1 MSTQETDT
9 EQLILKAAKNVFFK
23 KGYDGARMQEI
34 ADEAGM
40 NKALLHYYF
49 RSKDKLFEAIF
60 KNAFQQFIPVMVENI
75 LSGISL
81 EKKIEIFVD
90 NYLKVLIE
98 NPQLP
103 NFVLTEINR
112 DPDRIFE
119 MFGKMGFKP
128 EIVLQSIQKDMDEGK
143 VKSMDPRHL
152 LINIISLC
160 AFPFAAKP
168 LMQIMLFNND
178 AQKYN
183 DFLEERKKE
192 VSQFIIHS
200 IKIN

>member
-1 MSTQETDT
+1 MSTKETDT
-9 EQLILKAAKNVFFK
+9 EQLILNAAKNIFFR

-81 EKKIEIFVD
+81 EKKIEVFVE
-90 NYLKVLIE
+90 NYLNVLIKT
-98 NPQLP
+98 PQLP

-112 DPDRIFE
+112 DPERIVG
-119 MFGKMGFKP
+119 MFSKMGLKP
-128 EIVLQSIQKDMDEGK
+128 TLILQEIQKGMEEGMLRQ
-143 VKSMDPRHL
+143 MDPRHL
-152 LINIISLC
+152 LINMLALC

-168 LMQIMLFNND
+168 LMQIILFDND
-178 AQKYN
+178 PIKYN
-183 DFLEERKKE
+183 AFLEERKKE
-192 VSQFIIHS
+192 VSRFIIQS

>member
-1 MSTQETDT
+1 MSTKETDT
-9 EQLILKAAKNVFFK
+9 EQLILNAAKNIFFR

-75 LSGISL
+75 TSGLSF
-81 EKKIEIFVD
+81 EKKIEIFVE
-90 NYLKVLIE
+90 NYLKVLIKV
-98 NPQLP
+98 PQLP

-112 DPDRIFE
+112 DPERIVG
-119 MFGKMGFKP
+119 MFAKMGLKP
-128 EIVLQSIQKDMDEGK
+128 LLILQEIQKGMEEG
-143 VKSMDPRHL
+143 SLRQMDPRHL
-152 LINIISLC
+152 LINIIALC
-160 AFPFAAKP
+160 VFPFAAKP
-168 LMQIMLFNND
+168 LMQIILFDND
-178 AQKYN
+178 TIKYN
-183 DFLEERKKE
+183 AFLEERKKE
-192 VSQFIIHS
+192 VSRFIIQS

>member
-1 MSTQETDT
+1 MSTKETDT
-9 EQLILKAAKNVFFK
+9 EQVILNAAKNIFFR

-34 ADEAGM
+34 ADEAGI

-81 EKKIEIFVD
+81 EKKIEVFVE
-90 NYLKVLIE
+90 NYLNVLIKT
-98 NPQLP
+98 PQLP

-112 DPDRIFE
+112 DPDRIVE

-128 EIVLQSIQKDMDEGK
+128 GIILQSIQKDMDEGK
-143 VKSMDPRHL
+143 VKCMDPRHL

-168 LMQIMLFNND
+168 LMQIILFDND
-178 AQKYN
+178 TIKYN
-183 DFLEERKKE
+183 AFLEERKKE
-192 VSQFIIHS
+192 VSRFIIQS